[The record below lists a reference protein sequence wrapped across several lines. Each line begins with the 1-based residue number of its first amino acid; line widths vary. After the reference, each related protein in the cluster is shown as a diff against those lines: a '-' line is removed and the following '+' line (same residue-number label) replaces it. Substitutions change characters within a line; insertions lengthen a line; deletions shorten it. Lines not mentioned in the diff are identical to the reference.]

1 MIRFVKLKP
10 AEPGLKVR
18 MPPVPGGAAY
28 LPKEGETVQLDT
40 YWVHHLNDGSVV
52 EVKEDATEQPT
63 TDQPVSEPVATPKKG
78 K

>member
-1 MIRFVKLKP
+1 MTRLVKLKP

-28 LPKEGETVQLDT
+28 LPAEGATVELDT
-40 YWVHHLNDGSVV
+40 YWLHHLNDGDVV
-52 EVKEDATEQPT
+52 EVQEDN
-63 TDQPVSEPVATPKKG
+63 TDQPGGEQVAPAKKG